1 MGYDPLDADRTNLA
15 KRISRVDESL
25 LLLPQPPQLR
35 DACIPRPA
43 RKKIANLAACN
54 RPANRAKRIAFLNT
68 NVTWK
73 HTRFTLLVILLG
85 GLIFPSGCSTFR
97 PFSKLPE
104 YDAAKRSVES
114 YENENGD
121 WVRPEGLK
129 GEKRAKSPVSS
140 SLAWIPGMAPKEAD
154 KEASRAAFLEGDT
167 LFKKASTA
175 EGEERRDLFRKAVK
189 KFKKAANEWPS
200 SAMEQDA
207 LMMAGESAFFAED
220 FPDAEEY
227 YVKLVKD
234 YPRTMYLDKADQRRM
249 EIALYWLQYDATNH
263 QEFWKI
269 NFTDHRLPWND
280 TDGHGERVLEKMRL
294 DNPTGKLADDVN
306 MELATNAFRH
316 GKYQEAR
323 DLFEDLRI
331 TYPDSPHQFDSH
343 FLGLKASLETYKGA
357 QYPQEPLDEAEKLI
371 KQIVKQFP
379 NQSKEHQEF
388 LNRAYAEIRYKKA
401 ERLQDQANFRIKRGE
416 NNSAQFYL
424 DQLLTEFSDT
434 PFAETARTEK
444 ERISQLPGEPQRY
457 FQWLNKL
464 FPENSKTKPLL
475 DSKEDN
481 YGS

>member
-1 MGYDPLDADRTNLA
+1 MAIGFD
-15 KRISRVDESL
+15 
-25 LLLPQPPQLR
+25 
-35 DACIPRPA
+35 
-43 RKKIANLAACN
+43 
-54 RPANRAKRIAFLNT
+54 
-68 NVTWK
+68 
-73 HTRFTLLVILLG
+73 
-85 GLIFPSGCSTFR
+85 
-97 PFSKLPE
+97 
-104 YDAAKRSVES
+104 
-114 YENENGD
+114 
-121 WVRPEGLK
+121 LK
-129 GEKRAKSPVSS
+129 GSKVKKRAKSPVSS
-140 SLAWIPGMAPKEAD
+140 SLAWIPGMAPKEPD
-154 KEASRAAFLEGDT
+154 KEASKGAFLEGDA
-167 LFKKASTA
+167 LFKKASAA
-175 EGEERRDLFRKAVK
+175 EGEERRDLFREAEK
-189 KFKKAANEWPS
+189 KFKKAAKEWPS

-220 FPDAEEY
+220 YPDAEEY

-269 NFTDHRLPWND
+269 NFTDHRFPWND

-294 DNPTGKLADDVN
+294 DNPTGKLADDVT
-306 MELATNAFRH
+306 MELATNAFRQ

-331 TYPDSPHQFDSH
+331 TYPDSPHQFESH

-388 LNRAYAEIRYKKA
+388 LNRAYAEVRYKKA
-401 ERLQDQANFRIKRGE
+401 ERLQDQATFRIKRGE

-434 PFAETARTEK
+434 PFAETARIEK

-457 FQWLNKL
+457 FQWLNTL